1 MENNILIA
9 EFMNLEKFG
18 FKNKNYLVLGKHLS
32 PIQLPYKTSWDW
44 LMPVANEIIRS
55 RDENNADWDLTIL
68 EDALTTTNI
77 GLVYNAVVDFITNEE
92 YKKTFRH
99 TAYNSLSIKT
109 L

>member
-1 MENNILIA
+1 MGIRYAENRNSHKSSDYYYEDI
-9 EFMNLEKFG
+9 ELE
-18 FKNKNYLVLGKHLS
+18 YH
-32 PIQLPYKTSWDW
+32 TSWDW

-99 TAYNSLSIKT
+99 TAYHSLSIKT
-109 L
+109 F

>member
-1 MENNILIA
+1 MKDNKLIA
-9 EFMNLEKFG
+9 EFMGVVFHDDDNQYYSSDGLYIGTNLQ
-18 FKNKNYLVLGKHLS
+18 YH
-32 PIQLPYKTSWDW
+32 TSWDW

-99 TAYNSLSIKT
+99 TAYHSLNIKT
-109 L
+109 F